1 MTQGVKVRIY
11 LFVLLSVL
19 GIVYVSAN
27 YLGLV
32 DKALG
37 RGLTVHATLPD
48 SGGLYEGSEV
58 TYRGVKVGKVSD
70 MEATEDG
77 VHLDLQLEEGT
88 ELPEDSAIY
97 VHNLSA
103 VGEQYLDFQP
113 DSDEGPYAREGFTFH
128 GDEDSLPIGEDQL
141 ILDLDQFVNSV
152 DKENL
157 ATVVEELGTL
167 FRDTGRPLQR
177 LLDSGSKFV
186 AEASA
191 HTEET
196 IALLNFGRSVL
207 ETQQASGENIRAFS
221 RNLRLLTR
229 ALAESDGHLRE
240 VLDKTPGAA
249 KEIQALLDDIGPTLP
264 TLLGNLVTVNQVVV
278 HHLDGIETLLVEFPL
293 AVAAGFTGTPGGD
306 DHFGH
311 VNLQL
316 TQEPPPCSGE
326 GYLPRSRWRS
336 GLDLKDGPIYPAEC
350 LKGVPYNQRGS
361 KYSPGARYLRSAR
374 SAFAG
379 GQEPTSV
386 HAPSNL
392 SVLGDD
398 SWKWLLVGPV
408 SN

>member
-19 GIVYVSAN
+19 GVVYISAG

-37 RGLTVHATLPD
+37 RGMTVHATLPD

-58 TYRGVKVGKVSD
+58 TYRGVKVGTVTD
-70 MEATEDG
+70 MQATKDG
-77 VHLDLQLEEGT
+77 VLLDLSLEEGT

-103 VGEQYLDFQP
+103 VGEQYLDFEP
-113 DSDEGPYAREGFTFH
+113 ADDDPPYADEGYTFR
-128 GDEDSLPIGEDQL
+128 GDEDSVPVGEDQL
-141 ILDLDQFVNSV
+141 LIDLDQFVSSV
-152 DKENL
+152 DQENL
-157 ATVVEELGTL
+157 ALVVEELGLL
-167 FRDTGRPLQR
+167 FRDTGRPLQK
-177 LLDSGSKFV
+177 LLDSGSTFV
-186 AEASA
+186 SEAAA

-196 IALLNFGRSVL
+196 IALLNFGREVL
-207 ETQQASGENIRAFS
+207 QTQQANGENIQAFS

-229 ALAESDGHLRE
+229 ALAQSDPDLRE
-240 VLDKTPGAA
+240 VLASTPGAA
-249 KEIQALLDDIGPTLP
+249 KEIQALLDDLGPTLP
-264 TLLGNLVTVNQVVV
+264 TLMGNLVTVNQVVV

-306 DHFGH
+306 DKFGH
-311 VNLQL
+311 VNLQM
-316 TQEPPPCSGE
+316 TQDPPPCSGE

-336 GLDLKDGPIYPAEC
+336 GHDLSDGPIYPAEC

-361 KYSPGARYLRSAR
+361 KYSPGARYMGAAR
-374 SAFAG
+374 SMFAG
-379 GQEPTSV
+379 GEEPTQV
-386 HAPSNL
+386 HAPANL

-408 SN
+408 SD